1 MRTVKQY
8 ENLCSVLDALLVSQ
22 LIQEFVATVVKMFF
36 NVTNA
41 ELSTMMKKHP
51 FLCNSCGFC
60 KYAKFECSLT
70 ARPCC
75 AVDPIE
81 NEEDR
86 KKALANINSLLE
98 KADKVYRQLIAN
110 KPELEQLLIKVS
122 DGSDV
127 LEESSGT
134 GSPVNKSTHQLGQKY
149 CVECKNSFEELNKLI

>member
-22 LIQEFVATVVKMFF
+22 LIQEFVAIVVKMFF

-41 ELSTMMKKHP
+41 ELSTMMIP

-60 KYAKFECSLT
+60 KYAKFEYSLT

-86 KKALANINSLLE
+86 KKALANINSLL
-98 KADKVYRQLIAN
+98 KSRQSL
-110 KPELEQLLIKVS
+110 
-122 DGSDV
+122 
-127 LEESSGT
+127 
-134 GSPVNKSTHQLGQKY
+134 
-149 CVECKNSFEELNKLI
+149 